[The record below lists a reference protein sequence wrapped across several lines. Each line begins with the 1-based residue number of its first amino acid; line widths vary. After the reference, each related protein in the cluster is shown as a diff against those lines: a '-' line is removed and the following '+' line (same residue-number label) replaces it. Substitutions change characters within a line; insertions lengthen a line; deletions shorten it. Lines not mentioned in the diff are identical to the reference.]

1 MEFAADNKAKQG
13 GWWAVE
19 SAFTSPQNA
28 FKDATGVVP
37 PAGLVQEYSILAGV
51 AANMSS
57 GFLLLNSHERVTY
70 FNASAIRLLGITSRV
85 LIELPVF
92 DIHQQLLALAAEPAR
107 IQPELDRA
115 WFTPETEATTDIALE
130 NAAVRWLRVRFFPLW
145 DNQGS
150 LLGRGVL
157 LDDISLEH
165 GALET
170 RNETLA
176 LAAHELK
183 TPLAVIKGC
192 ATTLLGNA
200 TRWDPAMQREML
212 QMIDTHVDRLYEVLN
227 TLLDMWRL
235 DSGVQTLH
243 LSPVSL
249 TELVSQLVGRCQKVA
264 LRHTFVLR
272 VPVSSIPTVICDAVR
287 VEQAIHALLTNAI
300 IYSPNGGTIT
310 LQLESSDVE
319 ARLSVADEGIGIAP
333 EHLDHIFDRFYRVHQ
348 VQQGEE
354 YAGGSGLGLAIA
366 RTTFETH
373 GGRIWADSPGQGRGA
388 TFYCTLPLTP
398 VTSTTSPSAFQPSR
412 LPPPAQSQ
420 AHTAMAATTNTGP
433 LTTPVTHSTG
443 SLKQT
448 RRSYIL
454 VAESDP
460 RLTRYLRANLEE
472 HTYRV
477 QAVSQGIQLLRQLD
491 LEEPDALLL
500 ATRLAD
506 MSGLELLQRIREFS
520 HIPVIMLC
528 DDCDEDERVRYFDL
542 GADDLVIKPFGMKEL
557 LARVRALL
565 RRQSATTASPT
576 NRALFTTGDLSIDY
590 AQHLVT
596 LRGQPVQL
604 SRTEYKLL
612 STLAHN
618 VGLVLTHE
626 VLLERVWGPEYNREV
641 DFIWVYISRL
651 RRKIEA
657 DPRHPR
663 YIITVPDVGYK
674 LAKLP

>member
-19 SAFTSPQNA
+19 SALSSPQNA
-28 FKDATGVVP
+28 FKDATGVV

-70 FNASAIRLLGITSRV
+70 FNASAIRLLGITSRA
-85 LIELPVF
+85 LIEQPVF
-92 DIHQQLLALAAEPAR
+92 DIHQQLLTLAAEPVR

-115 WFTPETEATTDIALE
+115 WFTPETEATTDIALA

-212 QMIDTHVDRLYEVLN
+212 QMIDTHADRLYEVLN

-235 DSGVQTLH
+235 DSGVQTLR

-249 TELVSQLVGRCQKVA
+249 AEIVSHLVERCQKDTT
-264 LRHTFVLR
+264 RHTFLLR
-272 VPVSSIPTVICDAVR
+272 VSTALPTVICDAVR
-287 VEQAIHALLTNAI
+287 VEQALHALLTNAI
-300 IYSPNGGTIT
+300 TYSPNGGTIT
-310 LQLESSDVE
+310 VQLESNDRELHV
-319 ARLSVADEGIGIAP
+319 SVSDEGIGIAP

-354 YAGGSGLGLAIA
+354 YADGSGLGLAIA

-373 GGRIWADSPGQGRGA
+373 GGKIWADSPGQGRGT

-398 VTSTTSPSAFQPSR
+398 TSSPSAFQPSR
-412 LPPPAQSQ
+412 LPQIAQSQ
-420 AHTAMAATTNTGP
+420 AHTAIATTTNTGP
-433 LTTPVTHSTG
+433 LTMLVTRSTG
-443 SLKQT
+443 SLKQN
-448 RRSYIL
+448 RHSYIL

-472 HTYRV
+472 HAYRV
-477 QAVSQGIQLLRQLD
+477 QAVSQGVQLLRQLD

-500 ATRLAD
+500 ATRQAD
-506 MSGLELLQRIREFS
+506 ISGLELLQRIREFS
-520 HIPVIMLC
+520 HIPVVMLC

-542 GADDLVIKPFGMKEL
+542 GADDLVLKPFGMKEL

-565 RRQSATTASPT
+565 RRQSATTESPT
-576 NRALFTTGDLSIDY
+576 NQALFTTGDLSIDY

-596 LRGQPVQL
+596 LQGQPVQL

-663 YIITVPDVGYK
+663 YIVTVPDVGYK